1 MIAMAW
7 VVDAHD
13 AGVRLDKFLAAPG
26 RAGSR
31 ARAVSALERG
41 KVFVNGQ
48 ESTASD
54 ASRRLVA
61 GDRVRLWMDRPGSA
75 RTRRRPFDID
85 DLHVLHEDDSLVI
98 VDKPAGMLTV
108 PLAGRRTT
116 ASAVELLEERLVS
129 GSRRRLFVVHR
140 IDEYTSGLVVF
151 ARTLAAHKALKAQFV
166 RREPER
172 VYWAVVYGH
181 PAPPPGEWRDSVF
194 WDDTSMIL
202 KQTRPND
209 PDAKDAISRYRVL
222 DSFGTTS
229 LIEVRLETG
238 KRNQIRLQARLRG
251 HMLVGERR
259 YVFGPAHLRDIDFPR
274 QALHARYL
282 TVRHPRD
289 GRALRFEAPLPHDM
303 ADLIGR
309 LRLSSR
315 SRASD

>member
-1 MIAMAW
+1 MVAMAW

-48 ESTASD
+48 ETTASD
-54 ASRRLVA
+54 ASRRLA
-61 GDRVRLWMDRPGSA
+61 TGDTVRLWMDRPGSA
-75 RTRRRPFDID
+75 RTRRGPFDID
-85 DLHVLHEDDSLVI
+85 DLHVLHEDDSLVV
-98 VDKPAGMLTV
+98 VDKPAGMLTI
-108 PLAGRRTT
+108 PLAARRTS
-116 ASAVELLEERLVS
+116 ASAIELLQERLASS
-129 GSRRRLFVVHR
+129 GRRRLFVVHR

-151 ARTLAAHKALKAQFV
+151 ARTAAAQEALKAQFM

-172 VYWAVVYGH
+172 VYWAVVYGR
-181 PAPPPGEWRDSVF
+181 PDPPQGVWRDFVF
-194 WDDTSMIL
+194 WDPTSMIL
-202 KQTRPND
+202 KATRPDD
-209 PDAKDAISRYRVL
+209 PDAKEAISHYRVL
-222 DSFGTTS
+222 DSFATTS
-229 LIEVRLETG
+229 LVEVRLETG

-282 TVRHPRD
+282 AFRHPRD
-289 GRALRFEAPLPHDM
+289 GRTIRFEAPLPQDM

-309 LRLSSR
+309 LRSPR
-315 SRASD
+315 PRASD